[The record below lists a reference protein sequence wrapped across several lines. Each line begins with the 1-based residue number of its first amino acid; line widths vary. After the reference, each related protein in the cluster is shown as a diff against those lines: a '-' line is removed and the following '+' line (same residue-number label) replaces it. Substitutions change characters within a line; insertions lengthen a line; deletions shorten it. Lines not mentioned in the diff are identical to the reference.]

1 MKKPGRYE
9 AQATIERRGNL
20 ITIRKVWLENG
31 VQQTVSAC
39 SADGTQPWRKFNEL
53 MEQHLKELNES

>member
-9 AQATIERRGNL
+9 AERTIERRGNL
-20 ITIRKVWLENG
+20 ITIRKIWFENG

-39 SADGTQPWRKFNEL
+39 SADGTQPWRLFNEL
-53 MEQHLKELNES
+53 MERHLKELNES